1 MRVALLNLSH
11 VPPRSH
17 PRHHLAP
24 IDLGIAAAQAAADGH
39 TATFA
44 DSAVDG
50 GPEAATRALLAG
62 APDLLIAR
70 PAIHAL
76 PDLGAVVRAASAA
89 GVPVLAAGPLATT
102 VPGPLARD
110 VPGLAGLAVGELEAI
125 LPGVLRGWRG
135 VEALAGMPGVVLPG
149 ETPAAPLLVADLD
162 ALPVPRHELF
172 LARPYRFGYPLRTSR
187 RLRMAYLL
195 TARGCP
201 HACTFCSPLE
211 RASLGKTFRARDPRL
226 VADEACR
233 LERLGATG
241 LYLEDDVVALGP
253 ARLAELAEAF
263 LAGGLRLP
271 WAFQARA
278 GTLDAPTARLVARA
292 GGCTVCVGVESG
304 DPAVLA
310 RLDKRLTPELLRE
323 QFAILQDAGLLT
335 VAFVIV
341 GAPGETPGSTEL
353 TRRLLHDLAP
363 DLLQV
368 HFHTPYPGS
377 RDGAEAALLPQ
388 DAYATKFVRPGGGQ
402 ADPHA
407 ARAALYRDFYLSP
420 ATWTR
425 TLRHAGTFWLAN
437 WPTALHLGRGLLA
450 RLR

>member
-1 MRVALLNLSH
+1 MRVALLNLAH
-11 VPPRSH
+11 FPPRSH

-24 IDLGIAAAQAAADGH
+24 LDLGVAAAQAAALGH

-44 DSAVDG
+44 DTAVDG
-50 GPEAATRALLAG
+50 APEAVVRALLAG
-62 APDLLIAR
+62 APDLLVVR

-76 PDLGAVVRAASAA
+76 PDLGAVVRAAAA
-89 GVPVLAAGPLATT
+89 ARVPVLAAGPVAAT
-102 VPGPLARD
+102 VPVPLARD

-125 LPGVLRGWRG
+125 LPGVLTSWDGAASLPG
-135 VEALAGMPGVVLPG
+135 LPGVIGPG
-149 ETPAAPLLVADLD
+149 APPGAPSLVADLD
-162 ALPVPRHELF
+162 ALPRARHELF
-172 LARPYRFGYPLRTSR
+172 VARPYRFGYPLRTAR
-187 RLRMAYLL
+187 RLRIGYLL

-211 RASLGKTFRARDPRL
+211 RASLGKTFRARDPRR
-226 VADEACR
+226 VADEAR
-233 LERLGATG
+233 HLERLGATG
-241 LYLEDDVVALGP
+241 LYLEDDVVALD
-253 ARLAELAEAF
+253 AVRLGELAEAF
-263 LAGGLRLP
+263 RSAGLGLP

-278 GTLDAPTARLVARA
+278 GTLDGATARRVAQA

-310 RLDKRLTPELLRE
+310 RLDKRLTPDAIRAQFAVLRE
-323 QFAILQDAGLLT
+323 AGLLT

-341 GAPGETPGSTEL
+341 GAPGETPASTEL
-353 TRRLLHDLAP
+353 TRRLVRDLRP

-377 RDGAEAALLPQ
+377 RDGAEAALLLQ
-388 DAYATKFVRPGGGQ
+388 DAYATKFARPAGGHG
-402 ADPHA
+402 DPHA

-420 ATWTR
+420 ATWGR
-425 TLRHAGTFWLAN
+425 TLRHSGRFWAAN